1 MKKKQM
7 YLEFGETEIL
17 NVQELILILINVNDK
32 KYGGSCYF
40 RATKINVQ
48 IFLV

>member
-1 MKKKQM
+1 M

-32 KYGGSCYF
+32 KIWRQLLLSCY
-40 RATKINVQ
+40 Q
-48 IFLV
+48 D